1 MSNTKSTK
9 RNTTKKAPESTLQSD
24 KAQGN
29 TTVAPKT
36 TRATKPSVAALQ
48 KEIEGLK
55 QLLVDKEQHV
65 VRLKEDIGRHTAQ
78 IACLKEALLLSEDV
92 RNAFEN
98 MPLTVIIYQ
107 RFTDWLYNVTKNFRE

>member
-9 RNTTKKAPESTLQSD
+9 RNTKKAPTESLQSD

-29 TTVAPKT
+29 TTVTPKT

-55 QLLVDKEQHV
+55 QQLVDSHQHV
-65 VRLKEDIGRHTAQ
+65 VRLKEEIQEGWGYYAELVSRP
-78 IACLKEALLLSEDV
+78 LS
-92 RNAFEN
+92 
-98 MPLTVIIYQ
+98 LIIYQ
-107 RFTDWLYNVTKNFRE
+107 RFTDWLYNITKNFRE

>member
-1 MSNTKSTK
+1 MSNTK
-9 RNTTKKAPESTLQSD
+9 RNTKKAPSESLQSD

-48 KEIEGLK
+48 KEVESLK
-55 QLLVDKEQHV
+55 QQLVDSHQHV
-65 VRLKEDIGRHTAQ
+65 VRLKEEVQ
-78 IACLKEALLLSEDV
+78 LSWEYYEELAN
-92 RNAFEN
+92 R
-98 MPLTVIIYQ
+98 PLSIIIYQ

>member
-1 MSNTKSTK
+1 MSNTKGTK
-9 RNTTKKAPESTLQSD
+9 RNTTKKAPTDALQSD
-24 KAQGN
+24 K
-29 TTVAPKT
+29 TTVTPKT

-55 QLLVDKEQHV
+55 QQLVYSHQHV
-65 VRLKEDIGRHTAQ
+65 VRLKEEIGRHTAQ

>member
-1 MSNTKSTK
+1 MSNTK
-9 RNTTKKAPESTLQSD
+9 RNTKKAPTESLQSD

-29 TTVAPKT
+29 TTVTPKT

-55 QLLVDKEQHV
+55 QQLVDSHQHV
-65 VRLKEDIGRHTAQ
+65 VRLKEEIQEGWEFYSELADRP
-78 IACLKEALLLSEDV
+78 LS
-92 RNAFEN
+92 
-98 MPLTVIIYQ
+98 LIIYQ

>member
-1 MSNTKSTK
+1 MSNTK
-9 RNTTKKAPESTLQSD
+9 RNTKKAPSESLQSD

-48 KEIEGLK
+48 KEVESLK
-55 QLLVDKEQHV
+55 QQLVDKEQQLVSLHHV
-65 VRLKEDIGRHTAQ
+65 TMKLGGR
-78 IACLKEALLLSEDV
+78 IEELYDRPLS
-92 RNAFEN
+92 
-98 MPLTVIIYQ
+98 LIIYQ